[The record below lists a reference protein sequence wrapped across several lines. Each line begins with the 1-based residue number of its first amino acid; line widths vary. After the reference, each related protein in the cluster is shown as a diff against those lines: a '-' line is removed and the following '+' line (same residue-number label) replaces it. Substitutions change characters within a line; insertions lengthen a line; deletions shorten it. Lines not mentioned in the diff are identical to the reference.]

1 MRGSVFKRGK
11 TWTYLVSL
19 GQDAQGR
26 KRQKWYGGFPT
37 KRAAEDALTETLE
50 RQRTGNY
57 VDPGR
62 TTVVAFLEEWL
73 TAVTPGLRTSTAA
86 SYTDVLRNVVP
97 PHLPVGLRLSQLG
110 PRHISELHAT
120 LLASGRR
127 NGRGGLAPSTVLY
140 AHRVLSHA
148 LADAVRWGLLPRNPA
163 PHVRPP
169 RLTTPEMTV
178 WSAEEARR
186 FLAAVADGRLYA
198 MWLLFVMTGMRR
210 GEVLGLRWGDVDLD
224 AGRLA
229 VRQTLV
235 EVGYKAHFSE
245 PKTKRSRRT
254 VSIDSLT
261 AASLAEHRARQ
272 QAERLPVEVPEG
284 ERELVFTKV
293 DGRALQPQNVSQAF
307 TNIIARAGLTR
318 IRLHDLRHTSATL
331 ALHAGIHPKVVS
343 ERLGHSSIA
352 ITLDTYSHVVP
363 GLQEAAASQLASLI
377 RGDAAS
383 SSPLG

>member
-1 MRGSVFKRGK
+1 
-11 TWTYLVSL
+11 
-19 GQDAQGR
+19 
-26 KRQKWYGGFPT
+26 
-37 KRAAEDALTETLE
+37 
-50 RQRTGNY
+50 
-57 VDPGR
+57 
-62 TTVVAFLEEWL
+62 
-73 TAVTPGLRTSTAA
+73 
-86 SYTDVLRNVVP
+86 
-97 PHLPVGLRLSQLG
+97 
-110 PRHISELHAT
+110 
-120 LLASGRR
+120 
-127 NGRGGLAPSTVLY
+127 
-140 AHRVLSHA
+140 
-148 LADAVRWGLLPRNPA
+148 
-163 PHVRPP
+163 
-169 RLTTPEMTV
+169 
-178 WSAEEARR
+178 
-186 FLAAVADGRLYA
+186 

-235 EVGYKAHFSE
+235 EVGSKTPFSE
-245 PKTKRSRRT
+245 PKPKRSRRT

-307 TNIIARAGLTR
+307 TNNIARAGLTR

-377 RGDAAS
+377 RGDS
-383 SSPLG
+383 SSSAPPG